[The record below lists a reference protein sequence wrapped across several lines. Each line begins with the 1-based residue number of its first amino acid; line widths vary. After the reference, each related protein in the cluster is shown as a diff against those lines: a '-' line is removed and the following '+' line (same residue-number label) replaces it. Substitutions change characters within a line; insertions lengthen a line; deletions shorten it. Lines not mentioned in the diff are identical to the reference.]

1 MNARVISMAC
11 LVSEASSLES
21 SEMRLLISQGDEALC
36 NFCYFKYSIKQSRCH
51 EFLLLKGLSN
61 INMQSQF
68 LGHGSIIH
76 FPARK
81 INSQK
86 QISTNPSLA
95 SSSHREGRPW
105 VEHPLIKKYW
115 PSENLS
121 KCEF

>member
-1 MNARVISMAC
+1 
-11 LVSEASSLES
+11 
-21 SEMRLLISQGDEALC
+21 MRLLISQGDEALY

-68 LGHGSIIH
+68 LGHGAIIH

-86 QISTNPSLA
+86 QISTNPSLDL
-95 SSSHREGRPW
+95 SSHREG
-105 VEHPLIKKYW
+105 
-115 PSENLS
+115 
-121 KCEF
+121 